1 MDAFLVFIGYT
12 MLVKDVT
19 VAQIKKIV
27 DEQINKFI
35 KDSLKREIATSLKQ
49 GAGKVEMKET
59 VKDALN
65 NLYKYMWTKRSNWN
79 NELR

>member
-1 MDAFLVFIGYT
+1 
-12 MLVKDVT
+12 MLGKDVT

-27 DEQINKFI
+27 DEQINKYI
-35 KDSLKREIATSLKQ
+35 KDSLKREIAASLRQ
-49 GAGKVEMKET
+49 GAGKAEMKET

-65 NLYKYMWTKRSNWN
+65 NLYKYMWTKRSSWN